1 MQNNSSQA
9 LVSSNDFK
17 KKGKLSAKADAD
29 DGIDEYGDDDPVE
42 VEEVIEQLLYCVV
55 FVY

>member
-17 KKGKLSAKADAD
+17 KKSKLSAKADAD